1 MDELLAVSHL
11 VKRYGERTAVNDL
24 SFVVAPGEVYGL
36 LGPNGAGK
44 TTTVKVVTGLL
55 PPTSGSVRVAG
66 FDPYGEPMKAKAKLG
81 WAGQETSLYEDLT
94 AEENLRL
101 ACTLARVPRAK
112 VRSRT
117 AELLETIGLADR
129 GKERVARY
137 SGGMKRRL
145 HLALAMVHDPRL
157 LLLDEPLV
165 GVDPQARAHLITI
178 IERLA
183 AGGRAVLLTT
193 HDMDDAQ
200 RLCTRVGIIDHGKL
214 LAEGTVEE
222 LQASLGERD
231 LLRLEGD
238 FAEGDALALPP
249 EMGGEILA
257 VHAGEILVSVD
268 NGPEALPRVLS
279 AIEAGGRRVRR
290 AALERPTLETLFLK
304 LTGRELRD

>member
-1 MDELLAVSHL
+1 MGELLAVSHL
-11 VKRYGERTAVNDL
+11 VKQYGERTAVNDL

-66 FDPYGEPMKAKAKLG
+66 FDPYGEPMKAKAELG

-101 ACTLARVPRAK
+101 TCTLARVPRAK

-238 FAEGDALALPP
+238 FAEGDGLALPP
-249 EMGGEILA
+249 EVGGEILA

>member
-1 MDELLAVSHL
+1 MVVGLAIDEGRRVG
-11 VKRYGERTAVNDL
+11 R
-24 SFVVAPGEVYGL
+24 
-36 LGPNGAGK
+36 
-44 TTTVKVVTGLL
+44 
-55 PPTSGSVRVAG
+55 VRVAG
-66 FDPYGEPMKAKAKLG
+66 FDPFLEPLDAKAELG

-183 AGGRAVLLTT
+183 AGGRAVLLTA
-193 HDMDDAQ
+193 DVEAAGQ
-200 RLCTRVGIIDHGKL
+200 REARSVG
-214 LAEGTVEE
+214 
-222 LQASLGERD
+222 
-231 LLRLEGD
+231 
-238 FAEGDALALPP
+238 
-249 EMGGEILA
+249 
-257 VHAGEILVSVD
+257 
-268 NGPEALPRVLS
+268 EALDERTDLPLLELPGNGMHG
-279 AIEAGGRRVRR
+279 IEPDRARRRRRPCAATGRRCRPTAWSRR
-290 AALERPTLETLFLK
+290 ACRNSRL
-304 LTGRELRD
+304 

>member
-11 VKRYGERTAVNDL
+11 VKRYGERTAVDDL
-24 SFVVAPGEVYGL
+24 SFAMAPGEIYGL

-66 FDPYGEPMKAKAKLG
+66 FDPYGEPMKAKAELG

-101 ACTLARVPRAK
+101 ACTLARVPRSK
-112 VRSRT
+112 VRART
-117 AELLETIGLADR
+117 AELLESIGLADR
-129 GKERVARY
+129 GKDRVAKY

-145 HLALAMVHDPRL
+145 HLAVALVHSPKL

-165 GVDPQARAHLITI
+165 GVDPQARAHLIGV

-183 AGGRAVLLTT
+183 ADGHAVLLTT

-200 RLCTRVGIIDHGKL
+200 RLCARVGIIDHGGL
-214 LAEGTVEE
+214 LAEGTVAE
-222 LQASLGERD
+222 LQASLGEHD

-238 FAEGDALALPP
+238 FAEGGPPGLPAGV
-249 EMGGEILA
+249 EGEILA
-257 VHAGEILVSVD
+257 VHAGELLVSVD
-268 NGPEALPRVLS
+268 NGSEALPRVLS
-279 AIEAGGRRVRR
+279 AIESDGRRVQR
-290 AALERPTLETLFLK
+290 ASLERPTLETLFLK